1 VERWCL
7 ELTAI
12 SSKIN
17 AIAFHKNSI
26 GSFIVPVSKTSFKK
40 MVWCCVAEPL
50 GPEESAHLDILDDKY
65 RGQRLA
71 VGKSGIQPIPSNS
84 AKPDPYDSLV
94 SVTCPA
100 GVRPGQMLQVN
111 SLDGTRAVHALV
123 PEGVRPGQTF
133 IVEFPPQK
141 VFERVMQ
148 AEPVKPP
155 PSFENSLDDWLTSE
169 AQVPVATEQRNEETH
184 GTLQPVPAW
193 VAPSSAAP
201 KRNEKGEARE
211 PPVSPKLPENPVQSF
226 LEQIEDFLAP
236 TPDVVPAPMPKKSMA
251 RTKEGKKGT
260 TRERKRPEVLARKDA
275 VESRRQPS
283 PPQSEAQQKL
293 LLVHIPPGLT
303 AGSFM
308 QVEIPGEHRA
318 LMITVPPN
326 TTSFHVAYTPLQAP
340 PMTSAISR
348 TSATSHTPVTPQP
361 VPANQK
367 LLLVRVPSGTSA
379 GTLMHVSVPDEPG
392 RILAAQVPAGN
403 VTEFHVSYEP
413 HPRVDSHGMSSQAAG
428 SRKSGNPFDT
438 PSERDH
444 QHRQYQQREKKSGR
458 SN

>member
-1 VERWCL
+1 
-7 ELTAI
+7 
-12 SSKIN
+12 
-17 AIAFHKNSI
+17 
-26 GSFIVPVSKTSFKK
+26 

-141 VFERVMQ
+141 VFGRVMQ

-226 LEQIEDFLAP
+226 LEKIEDFLAP

-340 PMTSAISR
+340 PMTSAVSR

-413 HPRVDSHGMSSQAAG
+413 HPRVDSHDRQAANTL
-428 SRKSGNPFDT
+428 R
-438 PSERDH
+438 
-444 QHRQYQQREKKSGR
+444 R
-458 SN
+458 SVIATHIVFAKLGLEQFFF